1 MRTLIVDG
9 NWNLKRNFHK
19 RKNYSAKGELCGGS
33 FGFLESLKNVIGRVL
48 PDRVVVMWDGM
59 NSGILRYDIYKP
71 YKAKRKEYCKK
82 EEHALQTNG
91 QESEKDKERFEIIR
105 QKLVIN
111 EFLNEFHI
119 RHLEVKDIEGDDLIG
134 YYILRSNIPNEK
146 IIIYSRDQD
155 YLQLVN
161 ENVSILNPDNLELI
175 TIDNFKKTFGYTHE
189 NALLFKCFEG
199 DHSDEIKGVNGVTVS
214 NLLEN
219 FPKMADEKYKY
230 DRLVEEC
237 YDKKREKKLKIYD
250 KIIESRSI
258 LYRNAT
264 LMNLKQPFINEEAK
278 REMETIIYGKFDNE
292 RTINNA
298 MTLFFKYGFNKFVGN
313 EYLDLFFTPFYTIM
327 NKEKE
332 FKTNF

>member
-1 MRTLIVDG
+1 MKTLLVDG

-33 FGFLESLKNVIGRVL
+33 FGFLESLKNVINRVL
-48 PDRVVVMWDGM
+48 PDRIVVMWDGM
-59 NSGILRYDIYKP
+59 DSGILRYDIYKP
-71 YKAKRKEYCKK
+71 YKAKRKEYCRN

-91 QESEKDKERFEIIR
+91 QDSEKDKERFELIR

-119 RHLEVKDIEGDDLIG
+119 RHLEVREIEGDDLIA
-134 YYILRSNIPNEK
+134 YYILASRIQDEE

-155 YLQLVN
+155 YLQLVSKK
-161 ENVSILNPDNLELI
+161 VSILNPDNLELV
-175 TIDNFKKTFGYTHE
+175 TIENFKKIFGYTHE

-199 DHSDEIKGVNGVTVS
+199 DNSDEIGGVNGVTTEK
-214 NLLEN
+214 LLEY
-219 FPKMADEKYKY
+219 FPRMADEKYMY

-237 YDKKREKKLKIYD
+237 YDKKREKKIKFFD
-250 KIIESRSI
+250 KIIEARRI

-264 LMNLKQPFINEEAK
+264 LMNLKHPFVNEETK
-278 REMETIIYGKFDNE
+278 KEMVKIIYGKFDDE

-298 MTLFFKYGFNKFVGN
+298 MTLFFRYGFNKFVGN
-313 EYLDLFFTPFYTIM
+313 EYLDLFFTPFYRIM